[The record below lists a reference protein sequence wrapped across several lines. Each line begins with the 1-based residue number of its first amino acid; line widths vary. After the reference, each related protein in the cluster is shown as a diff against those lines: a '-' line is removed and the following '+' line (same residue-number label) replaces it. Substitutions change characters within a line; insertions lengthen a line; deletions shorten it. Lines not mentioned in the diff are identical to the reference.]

1 MFPYSNSR
9 IKIILKPAEA
19 KEVVVSNDR
28 VGTFKQWLD
37 R

>member
-9 IKIILKPAEA
+9 IKIILKPAET
-19 KEVVVSNDR
+19 KEIIVSNDR
-28 VGTFKQWLD
+28 VSAFKQWLD